1 MRLQASGPLA
11 PGLIVAAPSSGSG
24 KTVLTLGLLRHFR
37 RRGVRVSSCKTGPD
51 YIDPRFHEA
60 AGGGT
65 CLNLDVWSMRPSTLA
80 RLAATA
86 AAGSE
91 LLVAEGVM
99 GLFDG
104 AADGTGSTADL
115 AAATGW
121 PVLLVLDIRAQ
132 AQSAAA
138 LLHGFR
144 SYRPDVT
151 VAGVVLNRVGSPGH
165 EEILRGAIAPLGL
178 PVLGAIPRTAGLA
191 LPDRHLGLVQAAE
204 HVDLEGFLESAADL
218 VGRHVDTA
226 ALAALAR
233 PARPPAGD
241 TEAAPRV
248 APPGQRVALARDPAF
263 SFAYPHLLEDW
274 RAQGAE
280 LVPFSPLADE
290 GPDGSADAVFL
301 PGGYPELHAGRL
313 AANRGFLDGL
323 RDAAGRGAFVYGE
336 CGGYMVLGHAL
347 EDAQGERHG
356 MAGLLPLATSFA
368 KRKLHLG
375 YRRVVSAAD
384 TPFGTRGTV
393 LRGHEF
399 HYASIV
405 EEAAGMPLFSA
416 SDARGRDLGPAG
428 LHAGRVCGS
437 FFHLVDRS

>member
-1 MRLQASGPLA
+1 MSAAA
-11 PGLIVAAPSSGSG
+11 PGLIVAAPASGSG

-37 RRGVRVSSCKTGPD
+37 RRGVAVSSCKVGPD

-60 AGGGT
+60 AGGRP
-65 CLNLDVWSMRPSTLA
+65 CLNLDVWSMRPGTIA
-80 RLAATA
+80 RLAAA
-86 AAGSE
+86 ACEGAE
-91 LLVAEGVM
+91 LLVVEGVM

-121 PVLLVLDIRAQ
+121 PVVLVLDVRSQ

-144 SYRPDVT
+144 SFRPDIE
-151 VAGVVLNRVGSPGH
+151 VAGVVLNRVGGPGH
-165 EEILRGAIAPLGL
+165 EEILRGSIARLGV
-178 PVLGAIPRTAGLA
+178 PVLGSVPRMAGLA

-204 HVDLEGFLESAADL
+204 HADLEGFLDRAAEL
-218 VGRHVDTA
+218 VGRHVDTQ

-233 PARPPAGD
+233 PARPAGIGGD
-241 TEAAPRV
+241 ADGARMN
-248 APPGQRVALARDPAF
+248 PPGQRIALARDAAF
-263 SFAYPHLLEDW
+263 SFAYPHLLADW

-280 LVPFSPLADE
+280 LIPFSPLADE
-290 GPDGSADAVFL
+290 GPDASADAVFL

-313 AANRGFLDGL
+313 AANGAFLEGL
-323 RDAAGRGAFVYGE
+323 RESAARGCFVYGE
-336 CGGYMVLGHAL
+336 CGGYMILGHGL
-347 EDAQGERHG
+347 EDAEGARHA
-356 MAGLLPLATSFA
+356 MAGLLPLETSFA
-368 KRKLHLG
+368 KRRLHLG
-375 YRRVVSAAD
+375 YRRVVTAGD
-384 TPFGTRGTV
+384 TPFGPRGTV

-405 EEAAGMPLFSA
+405 EEATGMPLFSA

-428 LHAGRVCGS
+428 LRAGGVCGS